1 MRYGLAFYLALSLLP
16 ATVRAQEP
24 PAPDRETMLSQA
36 ITAMSQRR
44 FTDSVQLSETIISTF
59 EAEYGKGDKLI
70 FCADNSQQIIILLAR
85 AAAQKRDGVTLDK
98 TWCTALFLKG
108 FALIDLNRSAEAKP
122 FLARAA
128 EMAPLDAHFLNEY
141 AEWYK
146 SARQWQDAYNW
157 FEKARDA
164 SQYSGEEFRNGQKAR
179 SLRGMG
185 FVTIELGDLDK
196 ASKLFRESLEL
207 VPNHPGA
214 LSELKYIE
222 DLRRAQK

>member
-1 MRYGLAFYLALSLLP
+1 MRYGLAVLLALSLFP
-16 ATVRAQEP
+16 ANVRAQTP
-24 PAPDRETMLSQA
+24 SAPDREAMLTQA

-44 FTDSVQLSETIISTF
+44 FADSLQLSETIISAY
-59 EAEYGKGDKLI
+59 EAEYSKSDKLI
-70 FCADNSQQIIILLAR
+70 YCAENGEQIILLLAR
-85 AAAQKRDGVTLDK
+85 AVTQKKDGVTLDK

-108 FALIDLNRSAEAKP
+108 FALIDLNRSTEARP

-141 AEWYK
+141 AEWFK
-146 SARQWQDAYNW
+146 SARQWQDAYDW

-164 SQYSGEEFRNGQKAR
+164 SQYSAAEFRNGQKAR

-185 FVTIELGDLDK
+185 FVTIELGDLEK
-196 ASKLFRESLEL
+196 ASKLFKESLEL
-207 VPNHPGA
+207 MPNHPGA